1 MKRTLFIL
9 AVVICSSAAL
19 SACHKST
26 GKSVVQVAMKDDPGD
41 YQQVNVNVI
50 GVEAHVASGWVP
62 FPVQPGIYNLLDLQD
77 GVTVMLNPGTTIP
90 AGHMDQMRLILG
102 QDNTIMIDS
111 TLLPLDTPSAQQ
123 SGLKINVDY
132 NFHDGD
138 QYQILLDFDAGQSI
152 VDKGNGTYSLKP
164 VLRVDQI
171 VQL

>member
-1 MKRTLFIL
+1 
-9 AVVICSSAAL
+9 
-19 SACHKST
+19 
-26 GKSVVQVAMKDDPGD
+26 MKDDPGD

-50 GVEAHVASGWVP
+50 GVEGHVASGWVP

-77 GVTVMLNPGTTIP
+77 GVTVMLAPGTTIP
-90 AGHMDQMRLILG
+90 AGQMDQLRLILG

-111 TLLPLDTPSAQQ
+111 VLLPLDTPSAEQ

-132 NFHDGD
+132 NFQDGD
-138 QYQILLDFDAGQSI
+138 QYQVLLDFDAGQSI
-152 VDKGNGTYSLKP
+152 VEKGNGTYSLKP

>member
-1 MKRTLFIL
+1 MRRTLFIL
-9 AVVICSSAAL
+9 AIICSSAVL
-19 SACHKST
+19 SACHKSK
-26 GKSVVQVAMKDDPGD
+26 GKAVVQVAMKDDPGD

-50 GVEAHVASGWVP
+50 GVEGHVASGWVP

-77 GVTVMLNPGTTIP
+77 GVTVMLAPGTTIP
-90 AGHMDQMRLILG
+90 AGQMDQLRLILG

-111 TLLPLDTPSAQQ
+111 VLLPLDTPSAEQ

-132 NFHDGD
+132 NFQDGD
-138 QYQILLDFDAGQSI
+138 QYQVLLDFDAGQSI
-152 VDKGNGTYSLKP
+152 VEKGNGTYSLKP